1 MVNLNIWGKIQKI
14 SIIFSVPINKELNND
29 KTITYKLEF
38 IDSFRFMSSSLPSL
52 VNNLSETYSKVC
64 RGCRERKNIES
75 VCDFKGLKNNKLHHK
90 CNICKK
96 MADTLFANLAM
107 LLLASLFCY

>member
-1 MVNLNIWGKIQKI
+1 MVNLSIWGKIKKK
-14 SIIFSVPINKELNND
+14 SLTFSVPINTELNNE
-29 KTITYKLEF
+29 KTITCKLEF
-38 IDSFRFMSSSLPSL
+38 VDSLKFMSSSLSNL
-52 VNNLSETYSKVC
+52 VNNLPETCSKVC

-75 VCDFKGLKNNKLHHK
+75 VCDFIGLKNNKLRHK

-96 MADTLFANLAM
+96 MAGTLFANLAM

>member
-1 MVNLNIWGKIQKI
+1 MSKRDNEVLKYNSGEKSMK
-14 SIIFSVPINKELNND
+14 VP
-29 KTITYKLEF
+29 F
-38 IDSFRFMSSSLPSL
+38 I
-52 VNNLSETYSKVC
+52 NNLSETYSKVC